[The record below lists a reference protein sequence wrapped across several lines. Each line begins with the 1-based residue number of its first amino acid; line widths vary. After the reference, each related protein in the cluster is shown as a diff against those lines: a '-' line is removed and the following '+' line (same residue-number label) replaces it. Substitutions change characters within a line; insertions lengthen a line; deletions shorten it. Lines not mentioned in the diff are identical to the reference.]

1 VRPVAKGRR
10 RRLKPVKLWKELPIL
25 FGVALLL
32 ALVIK
37 TFAVQAYFIPSQSMQ
52 HTIEPGD
59 RVLVNKLTPWFG
71 WTPKRGQIVVFK
83 DPGGWLDP
91 SQVKKDNMVVGAI
104 KTTFTW
110 VGLLPAG
117 NEQDLIKRVVGV
129 PGDVVACKGAGSPV
143 TVNGVPL
150 DEHGYLFK
158 DAAGQLDDPS
168 QAAFG
173 PITVLPHTVF
183 VLGDHRSDSGDS
195 RVHLQEKSQGLVPY
209 GNVQG
214 HAFVRIWPLTRIG
227 GLGTPSTFSLK
238 TPAQALQS
246 AATAPPL
253 LWGLTL
259 AVPLRAGLLR
269 RRRRRTGRPDGALL
283 PAPAGVTI
291 RRRGRLGTPAAGWL
305 SRTCG
310 PNLRGTAKGTATWT
324 RQRSG
329 AGLAG
334 QRKGRL

>member
-37 TFAVQAYFIPSQSMQ
+37 TFFVQAYFIPSQSMQ

-71 WTPKRGQIVVFK
+71 WTPQRGQIVVFK

-91 SQVKKDNMVVGAI
+91 SEIKKDNAFVGGV
-104 KTTFTW
+104 KKVFTW
-110 VGLLPAG
+110 VGLLPEG

-129 PGDVVACKGAGSPV
+129 PGDVVQCKGVGQPV
-143 TVNGVPL
+143 TVDGVPL
-150 DEHGYLFK
+150 DEHSYLYRGV
-158 DAAGQLDDPS
+158 DGQLDDAS
-168 QAAFG
+168 QTAFG
-173 PITVLPHTVF
+173 PITVQPHTVF

-195 RVHLQEKSQGLVPY
+195 RVHLQEPSQGLVPY
-209 GNVQG
+209 SDMQG
-214 HAFVRIWPLTRIG
+214 HAFVRIWPLSRVS

-238 TPAQALQS
+238 SPARAVQS
-246 AATAPPL
+246 ATTVPPL
-253 LWGLTL
+253 LWGFTL

-269 RRRRRTGRPDGALL
+269 RRRRGGGGLGMLL
-283 PAPAGVTI
+283 PDPSGVTI
-291 RRRGRLGTPAAGWL
+291 RLPGRLGTERP
-305 SRTCG
+305 
-310 PNLRGTAKGTATWT
+310 RG
-324 RQRSG
+324 
-329 AGLAG
+329 
-334 QRKGRL
+334 

>member
-1 VRPVAKGRR
+1 MAKGRR

-32 ALVIK
+32 ALLIK
-37 TFAVQAYFIPSQSMQ
+37 TFAVQAYYIPSQSMQ
-52 HTIEPGD
+52 NTIEPGD

-83 DPGGWLDP
+83 DPGGWLDG
-91 SQVKKDNMVVGAI
+91 SQTKKDSGFVGAI
-104 KTTFTW
+104 KTAFTW

-117 NEQDLIKRVVGV
+117 NEQDLIKRVAAV
-129 PGDVVACKGAGSPV
+129 PGA
-143 TVNGVPL
+143 
-150 DEHGYLFK
+150 
-158 DAAGQLDDPS
+158 PS

-173 PITVLPHTVF
+173 PITVQPHTVF

-195 RVHLQEKSQGLVPY
+195 RIHLEEKSQGLVPY
-209 GNVQG
+209 DNVQG

-238 TPAQALQS
+238 NPAQALQS

-253 LWGLTL
+253 LWGFTL
-259 AVPLRAGLLR
+259 AVPLRAGRLR
-269 RRRRRTGRPDGALL
+269 RRRRATALL

-291 RRRGRLGTPAAGWL
+291 RLRRRLGTERPLG
-305 SRTCG
+305 
-310 PNLRGTAKGTATWT
+310 
-324 RQRSG
+324 
-329 AGLAG
+329 
-334 QRKGRL
+334 

>member
-1 VRPVAKGRR
+1 MAKGRR

-37 TFAVQAYFIPSQSMQ
+37 TFAVQAYYIPSQSMQ

-71 WTPKRGQIVVFK
+71 WTPQRGQIVVFK
-83 DPGGWLDP
+83 DPGGWLDA
-91 SQVKKDNMVVGAI
+91 SQTKKDNAFIGAI

-117 NEQDLIKRVVGV
+117 NEQDLIKRVAAV
-129 PGDVVACKGAGSPV
+129 PGDVIECKGSGSPV

-150 DEHGYLFK
+150 DEHTYLFRNPS
-158 DAAGQLDDPS
+158 GQLDDPS
-168 QAAFG
+168 QGPFG
-173 PITVLPHTVF
+173 PITVQPHTVF

-195 RVHLQEKSQGLVPY
+195 RIHLEEKSQGLVPY

-214 HAFVRIWPLTRIG
+214 HAFVRIWPLTRMS

-238 TPAQALQS
+238 GSAQALQG
-246 AATAPPL
+246 AASAPPL
-253 LWGLTL
+253 LWGFTL
-259 AVPLRAGLLR
+259 AVPLRAGRLR
-269 RRRRRTGRPDGALL
+269 RRRRAAALL
-283 PAPAGVTI
+283 PAPAGVTNRL
-291 RRRGRLGTPAAGWL
+291 RRRLGTERPLG
-305 SRTCG
+305 
-310 PNLRGTAKGTATWT
+310 
-324 RQRSG
+324 
-329 AGLAG
+329 
-334 QRKGRL
+334 